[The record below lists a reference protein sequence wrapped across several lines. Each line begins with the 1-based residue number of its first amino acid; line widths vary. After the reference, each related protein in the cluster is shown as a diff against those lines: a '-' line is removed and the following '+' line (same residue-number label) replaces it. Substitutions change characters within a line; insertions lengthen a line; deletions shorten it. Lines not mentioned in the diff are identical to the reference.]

1 MKKITTI
8 LLGVFATL
16 SIAAQPPMRPQGMRP
31 LPNQFRDF
39 VDHQQRLQVERP
51 TIEKKDGKVIITMSE
66 EQFKRMNQMRQAQK
80 MRMANW
86 RPQPPCQKCQKFG
99 KKQHRRKI

>member
-1 MKKITTI
+1 MKKLLFLLTIGLISFTTN
-8 LLGVFATL
+8 
-16 SIAAQPPMRPQGMRP
+16 AQPPMAPQRH

-86 RPQPPCQKCQKFG
+86 RPQPPCQRCQKFG

>member
-1 MKKITTI
+1 MKKLLI
-8 LLGVFATL
+8 LLTIGLFSFTTN
-16 SIAAQPPMRPQGMRP
+16 AQPPTAPQRH

-39 VDHQQRLQVERP
+39 VDHQQRLQMERP

-66 EQFKRMNQMRQAQK
+66 EQFKRMNQMRQAQR

-86 RPQPPCQKCQKFG
+86 RPQPTCQRCQKFG
-99 KKQHRRKI
+99 QKHHRRKS